1 MRINP
6 LLLGGLMALTGA
18 ITSWTSRNFP
28 TMPGQDYG
36 AGTFPM
42 LIGMML
48 AVLGTLLALRGVRQR
63 EPMFAWHGA
72 APVARVWLCLGAVCA
87 SVAIY
92 ALLTPILGF
101 PVVVPVIIA
110 LLIAWLSQGRWV
122 LALLT
127 ALIATL
133 LVWLIFSE
141 LLHVPLPLGVLEE
154 VVY

>member
-1 MRINP
+1 MLLNP

-18 ITSWTSRNFP
+18 ITAWTSRNFP

-42 LIGMML
+42 LIGIML
-48 AVLGTLLALRGVRQR
+48 AVLGTLLALRGMRQR
-63 EPMFAWHGA
+63 EPLFAWHGA
-72 APVARVWLCLGAVCA
+72 VSASRVWLCLAAVCA

-92 ALLTPILGF
+92 ALVTPILGF
-101 PVVVPVIIA
+101 AIVVPVIIA
-110 LLIAWLSQGRWV
+110 LLIAWLSQGRWL
-122 LALLT
+122 LAVMT
-127 ALIATL
+127 ALISSL